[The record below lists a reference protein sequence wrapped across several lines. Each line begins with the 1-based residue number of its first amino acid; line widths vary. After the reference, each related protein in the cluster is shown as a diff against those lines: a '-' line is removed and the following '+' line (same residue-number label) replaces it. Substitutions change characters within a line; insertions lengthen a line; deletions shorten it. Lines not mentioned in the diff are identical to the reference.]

1 VIARDRVIAVIGKAG
16 PYRGFTRMSA
26 DWAIA
31 RNAKI
36 AKDRRKCKAKPLK
49 HRGTEEAEE

>member
-1 VIARDRVIAVIGKAG
+1 
-16 PYRGFTRMSA
+16 MSA
-26 DWAIA
+26 DQEIA

-36 AKDRRKCKAKPLK
+36 AKDRPKLEEQKPLT